1 MGLEGNRLW
10 PPYAIAIASM
20 GHERLGSPGQWRVN
34 VRLLALGAVIT
45 GVLALLVFAERFN
58 RPVPRAAAPV
68 ARAPKPVSDHL
79 VRRHVDLGRSVLGR
93 PIDAVELGDPD
104 NERRTLVVGA
114 IHGNEQAG
122 IPIAKALAAHHP
134 PEEALV
140 WIVENL
146 NPDGVAAGTRQNAD
160 RVDLNR
166 NFPWRWRPL
175 GAPGDPQYSGPRP
188 LSEPEARIAHSL
200 IIRQRPRITI
210 WFHQPLGLVDESGG
224 SIAIERRFSRL
235 TGLPLHR
242 LFRYPGSAAGWQDHR
257 LPHTTA
263 FVAELPPGS
272 VPPRDVSLYAHAVL
286 RLAS

>member
-1 MGLEGNRLW
+1 MCLEGNRLW

-68 ARAPKPVSDHL
+68 ARAPKPVSGHL

-104 NERRTLVVGA
+104 NERRTLVVGV

-122 IPIAKALAAHHP
+122 IPIAKALASHNP
-134 PEEALV
+134 PREALL
-140 WIVENL
+140 WIVKDL

-166 NFPWRWRPL
+166 NFPWRWRLL
-175 GAPGDPQYSGPRP
+175 GSPGYLQYSGPRP
-188 LSEPEARIAHSL
+188 LSEPEARAARALILRRRPSIA
-200 IIRQRPRITI
+200 I

-224 SIAIERRFSRL
+224 SLRVERRFAKLS
-235 TGLPLHR
+235 GLPLRR
-242 LFRYPGSAAGWQDHR
+242 LTRYPGSAVGWENHR
-257 LPHTTA
+257 LPHATA
-263 FVAELPPGS
+263 FAVELPPGRLS
-272 VPPRDVSLYAHAVL
+272 GPAVSRYADAVDD
-286 RLAS
+286 LAS

>member
-1 MGLEGNRLW
+1 
-10 PPYAIAIASM
+10 
-20 GHERLGSPGQWRVN
+20 VN
-34 VRLLALGAVIT
+34 NIRLLALGAA
-45 GVLALLVFAERFN
+45 LAGAMVVSVVAEPFDRLSRPSTAPAATELKPGSDPLV
-58 RPVPRAAAPV
+58 
-68 ARAPKPVSDHL
+68 H
-79 VRRHVDLGRSVLGR
+79 RHVDLGRSVLGR

-104 NERRTLVVGA
+104 NERRTLVVGV

-122 IPIAKALAAHHP
+122 IPIAKALASHNP
-134 PEEALV
+134 PREALL
-140 WIVENL
+140 WIVKDL

-175 GAPGDPQYSGPRP
+175 GAPGDLQYSGPRS

-200 IIRQRPRITI
+200 ILRQRPRITI

-235 TGLPLHR
+235 TGLALHR
-242 LFRYPGSAAGWQDHR
+242 LTRYPGSAAGWQNHR

-263 FVAELPPGS
+263 FVVELPPGKVSPPS
-272 VPPRDVSLYAHAVL
+272 VSRYANAVL
-286 RLAS
+286 RLTS